1 MSHQSSVGEVPL
13 GKADA
18 RGRQL
23 PVLPPPSHAQLL
35 AGCGGGAGGG
45 ERGAGG
51 LGIPPPLHP
60 LGQNETASVYTP
72 RRRAVELEGAATG
85 VAAGGGRGLLVEVVV
100 IRVRASDQCHAYIHG
115 YPKYI

>member
-1 MSHQSSVGEVPL
+1 MHNY
-13 GKADA
+13 
-18 RGRQL
+18 
-23 PVLPPPSHAQLL
+23 LL

-85 VAAGGGRGLLVEVVV
+85 VAAGGVRGLLVEVVV